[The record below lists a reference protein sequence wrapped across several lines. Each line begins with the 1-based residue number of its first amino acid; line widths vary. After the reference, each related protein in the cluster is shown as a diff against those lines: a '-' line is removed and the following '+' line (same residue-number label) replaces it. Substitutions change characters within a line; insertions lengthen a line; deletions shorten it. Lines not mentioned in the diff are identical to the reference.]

1 MKRWVLVFVI
11 AAFWGAAGLG
21 LADNAAWGQAAKPVT
36 IRLGCSYP
44 SNIIPSQFTVR
55 WQEQVTQMTNGR
67 IKFENLW
74 LGSFCKAEECV
85 GHAEKGLVD
94 MIGSTWLYYPKQMPL
109 NQWNYAI
116 PFGPEDPRVMLKIGL
131 EMWKKFPAVKEEI
144 EKNNL
149 KILRAYAA
157 TTYNLISRKPIR
169 TVEDFKGL
177 KIAAGGT
184 YLPLW
189 VKAAGAAAVA
199 VTVTDRYN
207 AMQTGVVDGSL
218 LPVDNHDSINLVE
231 VGKYVTQTNL
241 GSNFLGYWAMNK
253 NAFNRLSPE
262 DQKLLLSTG
271 EKASW
276 DEMQYIWDEQPK
288 MLARWKSKG
297 ATIIDFPLPEK
308 KKWAALLPEDPFQS
322 LAKKMDG
329 FGVNGSEFVKTYVA
343 LCKENGHE
351 FPLLVK

>member
-1 MKRWVLVFVI
+1 MKRWALVLILTASWSTGGFDL
-11 AAFWGAAGLG
+11 AGH
-21 LADNAAWGQAAKPVT
+21 DAWGQAAKPVT
-36 IRLGCSYP
+36 IRLGSSYP
-44 SNIIPSQFTVR
+44 SNIVPSQFTLR
-55 WQEQVTQMTNGR
+55 WQEQVTKTTNGR

-131 EMWKKFPAVKEEI
+131 EMWKRYPALKEEI

-149 KILRAYAA
+149 KILRAYSA
-157 TTYNLISRKPIR
+157 TTYNLISKKPVR
-169 TVEDFKGL
+169 TVEDLKGM
-177 KIAAGGT
+177 KIGAGGT

-189 VKAAGAAAVA
+189 VKAAGAAPVA
-199 VTVTDRYN
+199 VTVADRYN
-207 AMQTGVVDGSL
+207 AMQTGVIDGSL
-218 LPVDNHDSINLVE
+218 LPVDNHDSLNLVE
-231 VGKYVTQTNL
+231 VGKFVTQINL

-253 NAFNRLSPE
+253 NSFNRFSLD
-262 DQKLLLSTG
+262 DQKMLITTA
-271 EKASW
+271 EQASME
-276 DEMQYIWDEQPK
+276 EMQYIWEEQPK
-288 MLARWKSKG
+288 MLARWKGKG
-297 ATIIDFPLPEK
+297 ATIIDFPDSEK

-322 LAKKMDG
+322 LAKKMG
-329 FGVNGSEFVKTYVA
+329 EFRVNGTEFVKAYIA

-351 FPLLVK
+351 FPMLSK